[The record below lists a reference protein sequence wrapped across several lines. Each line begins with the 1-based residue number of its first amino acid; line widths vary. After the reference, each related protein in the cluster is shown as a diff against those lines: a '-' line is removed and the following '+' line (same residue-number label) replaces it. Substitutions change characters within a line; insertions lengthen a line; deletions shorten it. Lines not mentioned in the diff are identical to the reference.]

1 MAYGHDHTCTGFISA
16 SPPPNQEFA
25 FPSFNMVLYPSTL
38 LTLGICPAGVVA
50 TALHQNPKLNTA
62 IMQLYELVQ
71 SGDIQVYTILI
82 NDQGIQIC
90 YI

>member
-1 MAYGHDHTCTGFISA
+1 MVMITLAQDLFQLPP
-16 SPPPNQEFA
+16 PPPNQEFT

-71 SGDIQVYTILI
+71 SGDIQ
-82 NDQGIQIC
+82 D
-90 YI
+90 